1 MRVPGFILRRL
12 YVKGSL
18 RNMPGGFQFQLQNNL
33 GSGQARKLMPL
44 TVDGDEMPMDRS
56 FFTVTDGRLPFD
68 AVSEEKTFSLEM
80 NLVSTIQVEGI
91 SLDKGTHKIGMGFVV
106 AGLGDLV
113 FDFVDEVQEE

>member
-1 MRVPGFILRRL
+1 MKVPGFILRRL
-12 YVKGSL
+12 YLKGSL

-44 TVDGDEMPMDRS
+44 
-56 FFTVTDGRLPFD
+56 
-68 AVSEEKTFSLEM
+68 M

-91 SLDKGTHKIGMGFVV
+91 SLNKGTHKIGMGFVV
-106 AGLGDLV
+106 AGMGDLV

>member
-1 MRVPGFILRRL
+1 
-12 YVKGSL
+12 
-18 RNMPGGFQFQLQNNL
+18 
-33 GSGQARKLMPL
+33 
-44 TVDGDEMPMDRS
+44 MPMERT
-56 FFTVTDGRLPFD
+56 FFTVADGRLPFD

-91 SLDKGTHKIGMGFVV
+91 SLNKGTHKIGMGFVV